1 MSPTAIR
8 KTLAVGAISLL
19 AFCSAAQAGLPEKDV
34 YPTPQHVKQTGAL
47 VDAANLAPF
56 SGVPALKTALAPA
69 FKAAE
74 IRPAGTVAIDIEKNS
89 KKVGSVF
96 SRHKI
101 EDVPGAYFLKVA
113 PSKIEIFAKDDI
125 GVFYAAQTL
134 ARMVEADGKIGVCE
148 IADWPDVPF
157 RGTVEGFY
165 GRVWSHK
172 ARLSQ
177 LRFYGK
183 YKMNAYIYAPKDDPY
198 HRTRWR
204 EPYPNDEAKKFKEL
218 LKVAHENH
226 VYFTWA
232 IHLGDGFNKND
243 SANEYRR
250 MEEKFESMYKLGVR
264 AFAILFDDFG
274 GADSAFHVE
283 ASNRAAAWCKAKGD
297 CAPLV
302 ICPFQ
307 YNKRWSGGNYLDVL
321 GEKLDAS
328 INVMWTGDS
337 VCCDITGDA
346 ITWANNRLKRKVY
359 VWWNWPVVDYCASAL
374 LLGRTYGLA
383 KENKGRYS
391 GFTSNPM
398 DKPEASKIALFGV
411 SDYTWN
417 VDAFDS
423 EKSWKSG
430 IRQLFPHYAKSMQT
444 LADHSS
450 DTGGN
455 VHLFRRE
462 ESVEFKP
469 TVDKAREEFSAK
481 GKLSAGTA
489 KKLTTEFEKMQRAS
503 EKLIKAVPADN
514 AELWTEIEF
523 WVRTLGETGKFGEA
537 VTKVLA
543 APADTK
549 KKLELTAKAAAA
561 FCDRDEMSKNQRAHA
576 EKIGAPH
583 TNPCEVASLVV
594 MPFLTETLLADWAH
608 TVAAFT
614 GKKNSNAKT
623 THEVPEG
630 EKYSAY
636 SDDARLKK
644 LSAGR
649 SQTQFVML
657 GPIYEKVALASHKH
671 IGITLAEGV
680 PAAGIY
686 VKLDSAAAV
695 RAGTVEYSV
704 DGKKWT
710 KQSAR
715 ISGDVLQANFDPAK
729 KIRHVRF
736 VNGSAREISFRIASF
751 AIIVPENAHGNAAA
765 SIYDGDPLTAYTVTS
780 TETFDAPAG
789 AGTRNACVLTD
800 APAGTQNISVANGK
814 VTVKATAKAPIRIF
828 EILWK

>member
-8 KTLAVGAISLL
+8 KTLAVGAVSLL
-19 AFCSAAQAGLPEKDV
+19 AFCSAAQAGLPENDV
-34 YPTPQHVKQTGAL
+34 YPKPQHVTQTGAL
-47 VDAANLAPF
+47 VDATKLAPF
-56 SGVPALKTALAPA
+56 SGVPALKTALVPA

-74 IRPAGTVAIDIEKNS
+74 IRPTGTLAIGIEKGE
-89 KKVGSVF
+89 KAVAAEF
-96 SRHKI
+96 SRNKI
-101 EDVPGAYFLKVA
+101 EDVPGAYFLKVGE
-113 PSKIEIFAKDDI
+113 SKIEIFAKDDA

-134 ARMVEADGKIGVCE
+134 ARMVETDGKLGVCE

-157 RGTVEGFY
+157 RGTVEGYY

-183 YKMNAYIYAPKDDPY
+183 YKMNTYIYAPKDDPY

-218 LKVAHENH
+218 LKVAKDNH
-226 VYFTWA
+226 VFFTWA
-232 IHLGDGFNKND
+232 IHLGEGFNKND
-243 SANEYRR
+243 SANEFRR

-283 ASNRAAAWCKAKGD
+283 AANRAAAWSKAKGD

-307 YNKRWSGGNYLDVL
+307 YTKRWSGGNYLDVL
-321 GEKLDAS
+321 AEKLDPS
-328 INVMWTGDS
+328 VNIMWTGDS
-337 VCCDITGDA
+337 VCSDITADA
-346 ITWANNRLKRKVY
+346 ITWANNRLKRNVY

-391 GFTSNPM
+391 GFVSNPM

-417 VDAFDS
+417 IDAFDS
-423 EKSWKSG
+423 QKSWKDG
-430 IRQLFPHYAKSMQT
+430 IRRLFPHYAKSMQT
-444 LADHSS
+444 LANHSS

-462 ESVEFKP
+462 ESVAFKP
-469 TVDKAREEFSAK
+469 TVDKAREEFAEK
-481 GKLSAGTA
+481 GKISAATAKELSA
-489 KKLTTEFEKMQRAS
+489 EFEKMQHAS
-503 EKLIKAVPADN
+503 AKLVKAVPADN
-514 AELWTEIEF
+514 EELWTEIEF
-523 WVRTLGETGKFGEA
+523 WARTLGETGKFGEA
-537 VTKVLA
+537 VTKLLA
-543 APADTK
+543 ASGDTK
-549 KKLELTAKAAAA
+549 KKLELSAKAAAA

-576 EKIGAPH
+576 EKIGAPQ
-583 TNPCEVASLVV
+583 TNPCEVGSLVV
-594 MPFLTETLLADWAH
+594 MPFLTETFLADWAR
-608 TVAAFT
+608 TAEAFT
-614 GKKNSNAKT
+614 GKKNPNAKT

-630 EKYSAY
+630 ERYSAW
-636 SDDARLKK
+636 SDDSRLKK
-644 LSAGR
+644 LSAAR

-657 GPIYEKVALASHKH
+657 GAIYEKIALAPHKH

-686 VKLDSAAAV
+686 IKLDSAAAV
-695 RAGTVEYSV
+695 RAGTIEFSV

-710 KQSAR
+710 KQAAR
-715 ISGDVLQANFDPAK
+715 ISGDVLQATFAPAK

-736 VNGSAREISFRIASF
+736 VNSSSREISFRISSF
-751 AIIVPENAHGNAAA
+751 AVVVPAEAHGNAVA
-765 SIYDGDPLTAYTVTS
+765 SLYDGDPLTAYTVTS
-780 TETFDAPAG
+780 TETFDVPAG
-789 AGTRNACVLTD
+789 ARGVYVLSD
-800 APAGTQNISVANGK
+800 APAGTPNISVANGK
-814 VTVKATAKAPIRIF
+814 VTVKATPKAPIRIF
-828 EILWK
+828 EILRK